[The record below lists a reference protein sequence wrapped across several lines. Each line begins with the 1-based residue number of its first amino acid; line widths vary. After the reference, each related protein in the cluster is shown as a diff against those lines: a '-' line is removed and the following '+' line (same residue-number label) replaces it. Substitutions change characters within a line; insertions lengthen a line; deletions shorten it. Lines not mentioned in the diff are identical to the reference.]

1 MLSRAH
7 CKTAVLSAGSLVLLP
22 LLLMLLWNAAF
33 ACNED
38 GMCQQTMLNESHLS
52 KSLDQRLCDQCRVSI
67 ETRWSH
73 LQLLHPTP
81 VSTGGRRV
89 YFWGARQNEW
99 SVYPSLCLTLKAIRK
114 SDKLT
119 LRLSDS
125 DALIRRPAV
134 LHEAWDGVRLWVF
147 ISPLHN
153 GSMNL
158 SLQSVQTFFVGRTA
172 FSL

>member
-7 CKTAVLSAGSLVLLP
+7 CKTALLSAGSLVLLA

-38 GMCQQTMLNESHLS
+38 WMCQQTMLNESHLS
-52 KSLDQRLCDQCRVSI
+52 KSLDQRLCDQCRVSMG
-67 ETRWSH
+67 TRWSH

-125 DALIRRPAV
+125 DASIRRPAV

-147 ISPLHN
+147 IS
-153 GSMNL
+153 S
-158 SLQSVQTFFVGRTA
+158 
-172 FSL
+172 